1 MLDIFKVKLAKLK
14 RVTKNVKGFV
24 CSLIRDLLVYCC
36 RQKLW
41 WSSEQVPIDRTV
53 QFEYKVLLIVQ
64 KMFNKTS
71 LRNIILKKKTS

>member
-1 MLDIFKVKLAKLK
+1 MLDVFKVNLAKLK

-24 CSLIRDLLVYCC
+24 CSLIQSKDLLVYCC

-53 QFEYKVLLIVQ
+53 QFEYRVLHIVQ

-71 LRNIILKKKTS
+71 LRNIIF